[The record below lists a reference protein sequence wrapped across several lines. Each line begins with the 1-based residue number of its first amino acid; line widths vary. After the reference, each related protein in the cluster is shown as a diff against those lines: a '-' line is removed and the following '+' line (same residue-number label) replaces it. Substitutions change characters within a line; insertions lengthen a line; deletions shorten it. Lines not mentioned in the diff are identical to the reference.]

1 VFSGTGVQLFSDE
14 FFLIFLS
21 QSRTIPGKK
30 FREGMVKKGRKKSM
44 RTVREI
50 LRLHFEH
57 NLSQRA
63 IARACAVSPTTVDDY
78 LERARE
84 SGRDWPSLSALDDRS
99 LKILLYPEDGKAIA
113 RKPLPDFDYLRLE
126 MKKKGVTLQL
136 LWEEYR
142 AVHPDGYGRS
152 QFCELYHRHGR
163 TLDPVMRFD
172 HKAGDKLFVD
182 FSGKRPCFVDR
193 ETGQVIEPELFVAVL
208 GASSRIY
215 AVAVASQQIPDWTRA
230 HVGAF
235 EYFGG
240 VPACVIP
247 DQLKSG
253 VKSSCKY
260 DPEINPVYAE
270 LCAHYGVTAIPAR
283 PGEPR
288 DKAKV
293 ENGVL
298 NAQRRILAALRNRS
312 FFSLVELNEAI
323 ALELEKLN
331 NRPMQGVGKSRDQL
345 FEELDKPALKAL
357 PAQRFELREW
367 KKAKVHIDYHVVAQG
382 CWYSVPYTLIGKEV
396 MVCLTAKTVAILHEG
411 KRVASHARSYR
422 KNVYVT
428 VEAHRPASHQQYLEW
443 TPQRMRRWGES
454 VGAKTGAMIEAIIQ
468 AADHPDHAYRKCLGL
483 LRLARSCGNDRLELA
498 CERALKLSAIG
509 YRSVKNIL
517 DKGLEAAEL
526 PEQNESSRPLF
537 HDNVRGSGYYAGGA
551 R

>member
-1 VFSGTGVQLFSDE
+1 
-14 FFLIFLS
+14 
-21 QSRTIPGKK
+21 
-30 FREGMVKKGRKKSM
+30 MVKKGRKKSM

-63 IARACAVSPTTVDDY
+63 IARACTVSPTTVGDY
-78 LERARE
+78 LERVKQ
-84 SGRDWPSLSALDDRS
+84 SGQPWLAISSLDDRS
-99 LKILLYPEDGKAIA
+99 LKTLLYPDDGAA
-113 RKPLPDFDYLRLE
+113 ASRKPLPDFDALRLE

-142 AVHPDGYGRS
+142 AIHPDGYGRS

-163 TLDPVMRFD
+163 TLEPVMRFD
-172 HKAGDKLFVD
+172 HKAGEKLFVD
-182 FSGKRPCFVDR
+182 FSGDRPFYVDR
-193 ETGQVIEPELFVAVL
+193 ETGEVIEAELFVAVL
-208 GASSRIY
+208 GASSRTY
-215 AVAVASQQIPDWTRA
+215 AVAVGSQQIPDWTRA
-230 HVGAF
+230 HIGAF

-240 VPACVIP
+240 VPTCVVP

-253 VKSSCKY
+253 VKTSCKY

-270 LCAHYGVTAIPAR
+270 LCAHYGVTVIPAR

-298 NAQRRILAALRNRS
+298 IAQRRVLAALRNRT
-312 FFSLVELNEAI
+312 FFSLSELNQAI
-323 ALELEKLN
+323 AVELEKLN
-331 NRPMQGVGKSRDQL
+331 SRAMQGVGKSRNQL
-345 FEELDKPALKAL
+345 FEELDRPALKVL

-367 KKAKVHIDYHVVAQG
+367 KKAKVHIDYHVAVQG
-382 CWYSVPYTLIGKEV
+382 SWYSVPYTLIGKEV
-396 MVCLTAKTVAILHEG
+396 MVCLTATTMAILFEG
-411 KRVASHARSYR
+411 NRVASHARTSR

-428 VEAHRPASHQQYLEW
+428 VDAHRPPSHQKHLEW
-443 TPQRMRRWGES
+443 TPERMRRWGQSIGER
-454 VGAKTGAMIEAIIQ
+454 TGAMIEAIIQ

-483 LRLARSCGNDRLELA
+483 LRLAKSCGNDRLELA
-498 CERALKLSAIG
+498 CDRSLKLQAIG

-526 PEQNESSRPLF
+526 PEQREAPLPLF
-537 HDNVRGSGYYAGGA
+537 HDNVRGSDYYAGGVQ
-551 R
+551 

>member
-1 VFSGTGVQLFSDE
+1 
-14 FFLIFLS
+14 
-21 QSRTIPGKK
+21 
-30 FREGMVKKGRKKSM
+30 MKKGRKKSM

-57 NLSQRA
+57 HLSQRA
-63 IARACAVSPTTVDDY
+63 IARACAVSPTTVGDY
-78 LERARE
+78 LERVKQ
-84 SGRDWPSLSALDDRS
+84 SGQAWPAISTLDERS
-99 LKILLYPEDGKAIA
+99 LKTLLYPEDGAAAA
-113 RKPLPDFDYLRLE
+113 RKPLPDFDALRLE

-142 AVHPDGYGRS
+142 AIHPEGYGRS

-163 TLDPVMRFD
+163 TLEPVMRFD
-172 HKAGDKLFVD
+172 HKAGEKLFVD
-182 FSGKRPCFVDR
+182 FSGDRPFYVDR
-193 ETGQVIEPELFVAVL
+193 ETGEVIETELFVAVL
-208 GASSRIY
+208 GASSRTY
-215 AVAVASQQIPDWTRA
+215 AMAVGSQQIRDWTRA

-240 VPACVIP
+240 VPACVVP

-253 VKSSCKY
+253 VKTSCKY

-270 LCAHYGVTAIPAR
+270 LCAHYGVAVIPAR

-298 NAQRRILAALRNRS
+298 IAQRRILAALRNRT
-312 FFSLVELNEAI
+312 FFSLCELNEAI
-323 ALELEKLN
+323 ARELEKLN
-331 NRPMQGVGKSRDQL
+331 NRPMQGIGKSRNQL
-345 FEELDKPALKAL
+345 FEEIDKPALGAL

-367 KKAKVHIDYHVVAQG
+367 KKAKVHIDYHVAVQG
-382 CWYSVPYTLIGKEV
+382 SWYSVPYTLIGKEV
-396 MVCLTAKTVAILHEG
+396 MVCLTSTTVSILFEG
-411 KRVASHARSYR
+411 NRVASHARTYR

-428 VEAHRPASHQQYLEW
+428 VDAHRPPSHQKHLEW
-443 TPQRMRRWGES
+443 TPERMRRWGQS
-454 VGAKTGAMIEAIIQ
+454 IGARTGAMIEAIIQ

-498 CERALKLSAIG
+498 CDRSLKLQAIG

-517 DKGLEAAEL
+517 DKGLEKAEL
-526 PEQNESSRPLF
+526 PEQNQAALPLF
-537 HDNVRGSGYYAGGA
+537 HDNVRGSDYYAGGA
-551 R
+551 Q